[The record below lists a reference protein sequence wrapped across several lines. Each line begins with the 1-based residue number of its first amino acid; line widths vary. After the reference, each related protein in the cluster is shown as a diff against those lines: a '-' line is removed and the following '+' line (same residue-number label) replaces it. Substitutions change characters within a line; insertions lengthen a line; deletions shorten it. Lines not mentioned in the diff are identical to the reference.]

1 MRLVDYLC
9 VKLIALP
16 CRLSVIANFVRWPID
31 RVSVCACAYVPSSGY
46 PCDQPAGQLLPYIS
60 INGGVRRR
68 SDRRRSDEL
77 ASARCEQIASLCVRA
92 SVRHIASSS
101 HLGRVCYLRCSHGH
115 TSQPASREIL
125 GEPLEPRCADAT
137 QQLSRSSSSSER
149 KNRLENEANQCG
161 GM

>member
-1 MRLVDYLC
+1 M
-9 VKLIALP
+9 KLIALP

-31 RVSVCACAYVPSSGY
+31 RVSVCACVYVPSSGY

-68 SDRRRSDEL
+68 SDEL
-77 ASARCEQIASLCVRA
+77 ASARCEQIASFRARA

-137 QQLSRSSSSSER
+137 QQLSRSSSER